1 MIINTI
7 KQQQIKKIK
16 QNLKSKSKTNRRLKI
31 VENNINKENNKC
43 YTK

>member
-7 KQQQIKKIK
+7 KQQEIKKIK

-31 VENNINKENNKC
+31 VENNKK
-43 YTK
+43 